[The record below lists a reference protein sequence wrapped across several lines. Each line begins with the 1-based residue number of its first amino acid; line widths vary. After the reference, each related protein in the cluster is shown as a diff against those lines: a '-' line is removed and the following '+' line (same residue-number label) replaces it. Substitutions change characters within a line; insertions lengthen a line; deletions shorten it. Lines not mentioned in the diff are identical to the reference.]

1 MKVRIFNEG
10 QPAYQTTV
18 TDAETGEQVANVT
31 DVDLH
36 ISVHDP
42 FPYALL
48 TVATPVVDV
57 IADADI
63 KRVCPCC
70 GRAWTP
76 TPQSAIEIA
85 QEWEARDELRQ

>member
-36 ISVHDP
+36 ISVRDP
-42 FPYALL
+42 YPYALL

-57 IADADI
+57 IVDAEI
-63 KRVCPCC
+63 RRVCPCC
-70 GRAWTP
+70 GRDWTP
-76 TPQSAIEIA
+76 ALA
-85 QEWEARDELRQ
+85 QPEEVSDGSS